1 MYRER
6 PCNTTVAA
14 CSLFIRLSIIKKF
27 EHINLNQQPY
37 STKMAFTTPAV
48 YTHSRVYYVCVSITH
63 VDTPSHVETFL
74 SVYIREEL
82 KGEACVCLSMFD
94 QPITTGLSEH
104 TTPQSTLHWLAYSPP
119 FFVSFF
125 LFFFSSSENYNK
137 LKEKILQS
145 LVEFYCI
152 VSVTKK

>member
-14 CSLFIRLSIIKKF
+14 CSLSIRRSIIKKF

-119 FFVSFF
+119 AFCFFFSFF
-125 LFFFSSSENYNK
+125 LVLPRTITSSRKKFSRV
-137 LKEKILQS
+137 L
-145 LVEFYCI
+145 
-152 VSVTKK
+152 